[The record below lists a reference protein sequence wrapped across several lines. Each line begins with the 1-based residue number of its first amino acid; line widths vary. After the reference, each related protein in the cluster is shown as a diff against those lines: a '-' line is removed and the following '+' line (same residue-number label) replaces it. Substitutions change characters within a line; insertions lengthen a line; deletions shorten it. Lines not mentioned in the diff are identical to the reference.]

1 MDPRIGPISGDADR
15 LRQVF
20 WNLLNNAIKFT
31 PKGGQARVL
40 LERVKSHIEVS
51 VNDTGEGIAPSS
63 CRMFSTVFNRVTPRQ
78 LAGTAGSGWDSLSL
92 SSSSSCMAGPST

>member
-40 LERVKSHIEVS
+40 LERVKSHIEVAS
-51 VNDTGEGIAPSS
+51 MIRAKELPPSS
-63 CRMFSTVFNRVTPRQ
+63 CRMFSTVFNRVTHRQ
-78 LAGTAGSGWDSLSL
+78 LAGTAGSGWDSL
-92 SSSSSCMAGPST
+92 C